1 MSLNVGSIAPDFEL
15 QDQDGN
21 KVKLS
26 SFKSQ
31 KVIIYFYPKDMTSGC
46 TLEACEF
53 SLMYDRIKRRALL
66 FGISK
71 DSADSH
77 KKFIAKNKLTFPLLV
92 DAKVCTD
99 ANGRP
104 CTVTEKYGAWGE
116 KQMYGKV
123 YDGIIR
129 KTFIIDEQGK
139 IMKIFP
145 KVNPLGHAKEVL
157 EAVLM

>member
-1 MSLNVGSIAPDFEL
+1 MPLTIGSVAPDFEL
-15 QDQDGN
+15 QDQDGK

-26 SFKSQ
+26 NFKGQ

-77 KKFIAKNKLTFPLLV
+77 KKFIAKNKLNFPLLV
-92 DAKVCTD
+92 DDKKV
-99 ANGRP
+99 
-104 CTVTEKYGAWGE
+104 VEKYGAWGE